1 MATVFGETEAHP
13 IAAAVARIHTELDD
27 LAEVS
32 GWSLT
37 GPELAATLTSLAVL
51 RNRVAELELR
61 VARQAE
67 CLDLGAEAGAAD
79 TGSYWADQTWQT
91 KRDARR
97 LDLANALDHDHEP
110 VREAMAAGQVS
121 EEQAVVIVKGVD
133 ALPVEHRATPKT
145 T

>member
-61 VARQAE
+61 VASQADRVE
-67 CLDLGAEAGAAD
+67 LGAEAGATDTAAWWAD
-79 TGSYWADQTWQT
+79 TTCQT
-91 KRDARR
+91 KPDTRR
-97 LDLANALDHDHEP
+97 RMQLAHSLDIDHEP
-110 VREAMAAGQVS
+110 VRDAMAAGQVS
-121 EEQAVVIVKGVD
+121 EEQA
-133 ALPVEHRATPKT
+133 A
-145 T
+145 